1 MKVAS
6 VGAATQAIADHTTSR
21 ALARGVAG
29 SLGRPPPLGQS
40 CGLGLCP
47 GRVQD
52 RAQTAHD
59 PRIGGITGPLSR
71 RHSPL
76 AQIVKAV
83 GGRQG
88 ETGCGIGQGACD
100 AWPMGARHDDGCTA
114 TAPWRIA
121 SVRPQRPEPT
131 TSHRERP
138 HGRAQSRLTT
148 SAISV
153 TGRVMTCRDR
163 VSQTRDAPVARQ
175 EGPGLRWLTV
185 TPRAQWPVTR
195 SSTCRIP
202 GPVAAHPEIPPSG
215 DRHRKARP
223 HRHASCPLFQQ

>member
-1 MKVAS
+1 MRVNHAAPEGHADQPDTMRDRRSCPGTHRPVGSGRRRIPPRRAGAGRAMKVAS

-131 TSHRERP
+131 TSHREPP
-138 HGRAQSRLTT
+138 HGRAQAGS
-148 SAISV
+148 
-153 TGRVMTCRDR
+153 
-163 VSQTRDAPVARQ
+163 
-175 EGPGLRWLTV
+175 
-185 TPRAQWPVTR
+185 
-195 SSTCRIP
+195 
-202 GPVAAHPEIPPSG
+202 
-215 DRHRKARP
+215 P
-223 HRHASCPLFQQ
+223 HRRFP